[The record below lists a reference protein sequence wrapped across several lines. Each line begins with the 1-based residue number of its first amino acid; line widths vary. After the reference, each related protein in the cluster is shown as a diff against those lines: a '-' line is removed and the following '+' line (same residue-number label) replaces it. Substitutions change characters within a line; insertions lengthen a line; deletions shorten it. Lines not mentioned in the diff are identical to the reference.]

1 MVISSIHAAGR
12 EKYNFNSGWKLKV
25 GDIAQAES
33 VSYLDTEW
41 KSVTLP
47 HAFNEDEA
55 FKLNIKDLTDTI
67 VWYRKHFRLP
77 ADAKGRKVFIE
88 FEGARQGLDLYV
100 NGHLVGQH
108 ENGVM
113 AFGFDLTAF
122 VKPGKENVIAAR
134 IDNNWDYA
142 EKATGVKYQ
151 WSNRNFIYRSGSNC
165 SQPLWYQ
172 SIWYFRHYRLG
183 SPRNSPSNRWSIN
196 S

>member
-1 MVISSIHAAGR
+1 MRLRFLWISLCLLMVISSIHAAGR

-33 VSYLDTEW
+33 VSYSDTGW

-67 VWYRKHFRLP
+67 VWYRKHFHLP

-88 FEGARQGLDLYV
+88 FEGARQGIDLYV

-151 WSNRNFIYRSGSNC
+151 WSNRNFNANYGGLPKNVW
-165 SQPLWYQ
+165 LHVTDKLY
-172 SIWYFRHYRLG
+172 
-183 SPRNSPSNRWSIN
+183 
-196 S
+196 